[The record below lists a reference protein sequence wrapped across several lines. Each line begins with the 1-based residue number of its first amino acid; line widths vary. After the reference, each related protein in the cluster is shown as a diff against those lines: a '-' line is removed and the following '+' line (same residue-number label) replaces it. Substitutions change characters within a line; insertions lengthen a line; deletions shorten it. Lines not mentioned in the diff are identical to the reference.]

1 VTRYGGVILRGALGV
16 VFFWFGA
23 LMFFPSLGPAQ
34 TLAVATIDALASAS
48 CPGTPASCCS
58 RALEC
63 AIGLGP
69 ISGRLM
75 RLTPLLL
82 AFRMVG
88 AASPLLLL
96 PGEVFA
102 DFP

>member
-1 VTRYGGVILRGALGV
+1 
-16 VFFWFGA
+16 
-23 LMFFPSLGPAQ
+23 
-34 TLAVATIDALASAS
+34 
-48 CPGTPASCCS
+48 
-58 RALEC
+58 
-63 AIGLGP
+63 
-69 ISGRLM
+69 M